1 MSLSQTREKQER
13 WEKMSNL
20 TLAGDYKGTGTQQ
33 WFQGAENAPY
43 FWFIKTAVER
53 HQVTSWLFLG
63 RWGALGVKGGSISA
77 DCPVCG
83 PPTSLLQRFR
93 PFYLLCDC
101 PPAIPTG
108 HSPSVWRMK
117 PADFFFTPVGWQA
130 SLGRST
136 AIQPQAEASFALSS
150 CSTPQ
155 NREDFWTHWL
165 PWWIRVCVVLRPLW
179 GLLSAEM
186 PRTGDQ
192 RDWAGNHSTLCKV
205 NVSVTYK
212 KLPAWSFVWE
222 KKKSYDISPPL
233 LLKGK
238 SNAKNV
244 L

>member
-43 FWFIKTAVER
+43 FWFIKTAVEK
-53 HQVTSWLFLG
+53 HQVTSWLLLG
-63 RWGALGVKGGSISA
+63 RWGALGVKGGSTSA

-83 PPTSLLQRFR
+83 PPTSLQRFR

-117 PADFFFTPVGWQA
+117 AADFFFTPVGWQA
-130 SLGRST
+130 SLGHST
-136 AIQPQAEASFALSS
+136 AISLRQRPAL
-150 CSTPQ
+150 P
-155 NREDFWTHWL
+155 FPH
-165 PWWIRVCVVLRPLW
+165 VLHPKTEKTSEL
-179 GLLSAEM
+179 
-186 PRTGDQ
+186 TGCPDES
-192 RDWAGNHSTLCKV
+192 GC
-205 NVSVTYK
+205 
-212 KLPAWSFVWE
+212 AWSSGRFE
-222 KKKSYDISPPL
+222 DCCLQKCQGRGT
-233 LLKGK
+233 KGTELGITAR
-238 SNAKNV
+238 SAKWMF